1 MFRFSRVFWLVLVV
15 AISPACTDDAPSLR
29 VDLKTDFA
37 PGTEFDAVR
46 LSIGS
51 GDDALIS
58 EHIADAGADYVRGA
72 RLSEAEVASGQTPVT
87 VTLMRAGVEVISR
100 SVSAS
105 VGSQIN
111 VATVLITRDCESVA
125 CPNDNPSFDSCL
137 GGECVDPRCTVETP
151 EFCPPPECTTD
162 DACGVS
168 VACYDA
174 RCQDGVCFG
183 VPNDANCG
191 SGERCDA
198 QNGCV
203 TIAQNDAGPADV
215 GVDAGTP
222 DTGGPDVGVDAG
234 PTNAL
239 YISPSGDDADQ
250 GTLTAP
256 FRTFSVA
263 VSRLTPGATLIL
275 LSGDYGGAAA
285 TGYLDIECEAEST
298 SCDGAPC
305 PSGTPEMPITIRSQ
319 DPRGAAIRMDVGQS
333 GPNVLVGHCD
343 SYILD
348 GLTVVGRDGAG
359 SNPVSIF
366 NSTNIVVR
374 NSLVAENNRNGNTH
388 LIAINDCAN
397 VLVED
402 SEFYDFHRYAVTSW
416 RSRRVTARRN
426 YFNSRGRSDI
436 AGGNDSGAPNT
447 GDGSVTCHHS
457 TDCLFENNIFIGSNN
472 NVDVRTNQLN
482 PDGMGGEGNSA
493 RILGNVFI
501 GGDYALVASSSC
513 ADMPDCGSIDERVLS
528 DMRIE
533 NNVVVDPMENGILV
547 RGAQGLVVRNNS
559 IFNGG
564 IRVDQLATN
573 ASLVCSADIFN
584 NLVQNSDFTI
594 VAEDQTTLAVD
605 GNNSFPGEISA
616 AGSGANS
623 ELDPL
628 MGGCRHRVPDAS
640 PVNGTGRG
648 GEDIGARIVRRS
660 VDGTLTAERLWNGDG
675 TFPCG
680 AIVAGINDAATAT
693 CATFSA
699 LSVGVMCDV
708 E

>member
-1 MFRFSRVFWLVLVV
+1 MSRSFQVCLVLFV
-15 AISPACTDDAPSLR
+15 AVAGGCTSDGPSLR
-29 VDLKTDFA
+29 VDLKTDFV

-105 VGSQIN
+105 VASQIN

-162 DACGVS
+162 NACSVS
-168 VACYDA
+168 VACFDA

-203 TIAQNDAGPADV
+203 VIAQNDAGPADV
-215 GVDAGTP
+215 GVDAGPP

-234 PTNAL
+234 PTNSL
-239 YISPSGDDADQ
+239 YISPSGDDTGEGTQ
-250 GTLTAP
+250 GAP
-256 FRTFSVA
+256 FRTFSLA

-275 LSGDYGGAAA
+275 LPGDYGGDAA
-285 TGYLDIECEAEST
+285 TGYLDVECEPEST
-298 SCDGAPC
+298 SCDGGPC

-366 NSTNIVVR
+366 DSTNIVVR
-374 NSLVAENNRNGNTH
+374 NSLVAVNNRQGNTH
-388 LIAINDCAN
+388 LLAVNDCVN

-402 SEFYDFHRYAVTSW
+402 SEFYDFHRYALTSW
-416 RSRRVTARRN
+416 RSRSVTARRN
-426 YFNSRGRSDI
+426 YFNARGRSDI
-436 AGGNDSGAPNT
+436 VGGRVSGAPTT
-447 GDGSVTCHHS
+447 GDASMTCHFS
-457 TDCLFENNIFIGSNN
+457 SDCLFENNISIGSSNN
-472 NVDVRTNQLN
+472 IDIRVSQLN
-482 PDGMGGEGNSA
+482 PDGGGGEGDRA
-493 RILGNVFI
+493 RVLSNVLV
-501 GGDYALVASSSC
+501 GGSYGLVASSSC
-513 ADMPDCGSIDERVLS
+513 ADMPDCASIDERVLT
-528 DMRIE
+528 DLNIQ
-533 NNVVVDPMENGILV
+533 NNVIIGPSGNGVLV
-547 RGAQGLVVRNNS
+547 RGAEGLVVRNNS
-559 IFNGG
+559 VFEAG
-564 IRVDQLATN
+564 IRVDQQTTN
-573 ASLVCSADIFN
+573 ASLPCSADIFN
-584 NLVQNSDFTI
+584 NLVQVSGFAI
-594 VAEDQTTLAVD
+594 VALEQTTLSVD
-605 GNNSFPGEISA
+605 GNNTFPGEVSA
-616 AGSGANS
+616 DGAGPNS
-623 ELDPL
+623 EVDPQ
-628 MGGCRHRVPDAS
+628 MDECRHRVPDAS

-648 GEDIGARIVRRS
+648 GEDVGARVVRRS
-660 VDGTLTAERLWNGDG
+660 IDGTLTAEQLWNADG

-680 AIVAGINDAATAT
+680 VIVPGINDGATGT
-693 CATFSA
+693 CTTFSA
-699 LSVGVMCDV
+699 LGVGVMCDV